1 MHQDWNRSQVGND
14 GGNVDNVESVSRQA
28 PQQLQAEKCPRIEH
42 TPEPGDTR
50 IGLPLLVGLAA
61 AAFTGVYLI
70 SDVIEVVQ
78 GNFSTFRLSL
88 TYVGEAAIPLFVVG
102 LYAVQ
107 RPQIGRLG
115 LFGAITF
122 AYSYVFFTGTVLYA
136 LIAGLPNYHA
146 LTKVLGTWMAIH
158 GLVMLMGGLTFG
170 LAVVRARVLPRWT
183 GVCLMVGVVL
193 VVSASGLPI
202 IARTMAEAVP
212 AVAFIGIGCALL
224 GGRSPTLASDRGH
237 PS

>member
-1 MHQDWNRSQVGND
+1 MGRDWNGSEVGND
-14 GGNVDNVESVSRQA
+14 GGTVDNVESVSTPAQMQSEIRA
-28 PQQLQAEKCPRIEH
+28 RIE
-42 TPEPGDTR
+42 
-50 IGLPLLVGLAA
+50 LPLLVGLAA

-70 SDVIEVVQ
+70 SDLIEASQ
-78 GNFSTFRLSL
+78 GNFTTFRLSL
-88 TYVGEAAIPLFVVG
+88 TYVGEAAIPLFVIG

-107 RPQIGRLG
+107 RPRIGGLG
-115 LFGAITF
+115 LFGAIAF

-146 LTKVLGTWMAIH
+146 LTRVFGAWMAVH
-158 GLVMLMGGLTFG
+158 GLILLIGGLTFG

-193 VVSASGLPI
+193 VVSASGLPM
-202 IARTMAEAVP
+202 IARTVAEAVP
-212 AVAFIGIGCALL
+212 AAAFIGMGSALL
-224 GGRSPTLASDRGH
+224 SGRSQSPTSDER